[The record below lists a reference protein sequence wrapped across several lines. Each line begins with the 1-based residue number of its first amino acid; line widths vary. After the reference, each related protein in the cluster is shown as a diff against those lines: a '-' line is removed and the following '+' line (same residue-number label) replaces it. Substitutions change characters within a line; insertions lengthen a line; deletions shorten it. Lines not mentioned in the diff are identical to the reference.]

1 MNLAKELQ
9 EKLGEHDPIDVDEL
23 ILDDIFEDVS
33 SLTESNKKDFEKYS
47 NLVHLSLNGFGLKSL
62 DNFPKLSE
70 LSVLEL
76 RGNQLTGK
84 DLGVLVK
91 LYPKLY
97 KLKVGDNP
105 ISSIN
110 VFDCL
115 SESNLSKLEL
125 QGTAVANE
133 KTYREVLFKKI
144 KNLDI
149 IDNLTKE
156 GDEVSTTN
164 YDDEVEGGE
173 DQDFE
178 GEEDF
183 DEEDEFEE
191 YDDEEDDDDK

>member
-23 ILDDIFEDVS
+23 ILDDIFDNVS

-62 DNFPKLSE
+62 DHFPKLPE

-76 RGNQLTGK
+76 RGNQLVGK

-97 KLKVGDNP
+97 KLKIGDNP
-105 ISSIN
+105 ITSIAS
-110 VFDCL
+110 FDSL
-115 SESNLSKLEL
+115 SESNINKLEL
-125 QGTAVANE
+125 QGTPVANE
-133 KTYREVLFKKI
+133 KNYRESLFKKI
-144 KNLDI
+144 ASLDI

-164 YDDEVEGGE
+164 YDEEMEGGE
-173 DQDFE
+173 DQDLE

-191 YDDEEDDDDK
+191 YDDDEEEDDK

>member
-76 RGNQLTGK
+76 RGNHLTGK

>member
-125 QGTAVANE
+125 QGTAVAKE